1 MFGTS
6 FGNIRAL
13 RYGRISSLNIYGV
26 CFFLITFLLVFQ
38 VLNVPAIIANKSV
51 DVSLPLISKKESV
64 MKMDPLTNLQVI

>member
-1 MFGTS
+1 MDGFPVSTFIG
-6 FGNIRAL
+6 
-13 RYGRISSLNIYGV
+13 
-26 CFFLITFLLVFQ
+26 FFDNFSPYVFQ